1 MSLSPSRNLLVMN
14 VQISISL
21 VSTIIL
27 CRWLFPDIVRAD
39 FAVAALPVAV
49 LHMFRF
55 IGATVV
61 MPGQLDGGISHKA
74 KVQIAIGDLLVS
86 LTAVLLTFAILEGF
100 SETTVRTLAWIFVIT
115 CLIDMSVI
123 QRFFIK
129 EQFWNKKM
137 GVVWLFQVLLSAPM
151 VLGEVFV
158 LYRLVTG

>member
-1 MSLSPSRNLLVMN
+1 M
-14 VQISISL
+14 
-21 VSTIIL
+21 
-27 CRWLFPDIVRAD
+27 
-39 FAVAALPVAV
+39 
-49 LHMFRF
+49 
-55 IGATVV
+55 
-61 MPGQLDGGISHKA
+61 
-74 KVQIAIGDLLVS
+74 
-86 LTAVLLTFAILEGF
+86 AVLLTFAILEGF

-129 EQFWNKKM
+129 EQFWNKEM